1 MKSFNAVVHMAAL
14 GVLMGLFGSAGAQQ
28 DYPNK
33 PIRIVVAFPPGGA
46 TDVVARVLG
55 QRLSERVKQPV
66 IVENRAGASGVIGTE
81 YTAKAA
87 PDGYTLTFT
96 ANSHLIRPHLLKVLR
111 YDVKKDFSAVA
122 MVGGVP
128 NAFIAKKA
136 LPVNTIAEFVQ
147 YAREHAGKLSY
158 GSWGVGSA
166 PHVRV
171 EMFKL
176 EHKLDLLHVPYQG
189 AAPALTAVVGGQI
202 DMMMIPLL
210 VAEGQYKAGRIR
222 MLGVSTAQRIPEAPD
237 VLTFSEQ
244 GMPLTGASWL
254 GFLGPANIPAEIV
267 NLLNREITAMVKEPQ
282 MHEAL
287 AKNGVEVSTSTAQE
301 FTAYLDAEYEFWGKA
316 IRTVDIPKE

>member
-1 MKSFNAVVHMAAL
+1 MKAFNAMMRMVTA
-14 GVLMGLFGSAGAQQ
+14 GVLMTIAGTTTAQQ
-28 DYPNK
+28 SYPTK

-46 TDVVARVLG
+46 TDVVARVLA
-55 QRLSERVKQPV
+55 QRLAERVKQPV
-66 IVENRAGASGVIGTE
+66 IIENRAGASGVIGTE
-81 YTAKAA
+81 FTAKAA
-87 PDGYTLTFT
+87 PDCYTLTFT

-128 NAFIAKKA
+128 NAFIVKKA
-136 LPVNTIAEFVQ
+136 IPTNTIAEFIQ
-147 YAREHAGKLSY
+147 YARQHEGKLSY

-166 PHVRV
+166 PHVRI

-189 AAPALTAVVGGQI
+189 AAPALTGVVGGQI
-202 DMMMIPLL
+202 DMMIIPLL

-237 VLTFSEQ
+237 VPTFAEQ

-254 GFLGPANIPAEIV
+254 GFLGPANIPADIV
-267 NLLNREITAMVKEPQ
+267 NLLNREITAIVKEPQ
-282 MHEAL
+282 MREAL
-287 AKNGVEVSTSTAQE
+287 ARNGVEVSTSTPQE
-301 FTAYLDAEYEFWGKA
+301 FAAYLDSEYEFWGKA
-316 IRTVDIPKE
+316 LRTVNIPKE